1 MLLHFPYPEEIVE
14 QLLGGLKGHGLAGT
28 QTLEDFHER
37 FALVLRLVSLDGG
50 FDSLIVAE
58 ELADLIVRT
67 ESECSDESGDEYLSV
82 LVYSYIIDIVYVRL
96 ILKPCA
102 AVGVDCA

>member
-1 MLLHFPYPEEIVE
+1 MYRGAVPELMELVPRIV
-14 QLLGGLKGHGLAGT
+14 
-28 QTLEDFHER
+28 
-37 FALVLRLVSLDGG
+37 
-50 FDSLIVAE
+50 IVAE

-82 LVYSYIIDIVYVRL
+82 LVYSYLIDVVYVRL

-102 AVGVDCA
+102 AVRVDCA